1 MIRRCQRK
9 KREKKGKKKE
19 KEKEGRE
26 EEEETSKLHRA
37 GVNLTTYQC
46 MVPKKN
52 LSCNLV
58 KTSLRFDEPS
68 FIQC

>member
-1 MIRRCQRK
+1 MRGQRK

-37 GVNLTTYQC
+37 GVNLTTYQHGS
-46 MVPKKN
+46 KKESK
-52 LSCNLV
+52 LQSCED
-58 KTSLRFDEPS
+58 FAS
-68 FIQC
+68 F